1 LASLQNPAQLNEFQ
15 RYKQACAILKTSRGR
30 NKAWFQEALELDFQ
44 IHLRVDGSGVVSRL
58 YERKQNLWFDGP
70 TLDLDTFA
78 NEEKTEAFATEIIQ
92 LARRTKANAIGL
104 ILHLADEF
112 ATTELKAEFD
122 NPAELAELRATAE
135 RNPAALL
142 EGAASSSGD
151 TAWRV
156 FPYPAIGGEAIATTI
171 SLSRQHAAFFD
182 RLRQAGEEQDFPI
195 VAHALSA
202 PLLALQA
209 IPEAAQPTTGR
220 PFLAI
225 LHYNHFTVL
234 AFFNEYADLR
244 LLRTQQHRGQRR
256 APNLRH
262 AVATTLAAL
271 ELAEPDV
278 FVLPLTPEPD
288 ASLAAEM
295 RAAFPNRR
303 IETVDWTKSPF
314 SNAKL
319 PAHCPEPLIA
329 TSQPD
334 PAVKPLSTTFA
345 MYAEERWPFQNF
357 LPIAPEIADT
367 YPTRQE
373 IQLLRTVRFARVGIA
388 ALALLGAGW
397 LGFGIYQMTN
407 RPEWSFTPAEAKAIQ
422 IRVAALNAEGQKIE
436 HWDNLLEDRSKAWT
450 TMELLCRLFPE
461 NEGIQIKAFSHTAKP
476 EPAPGKAKVGFVKE
490 WRINGMART
499 EALEKLNLIGSRD
512 GITRVFNEV
521 AGVTGNS
528 AFRLDLGNRS
538 VLANVRTQEN
548 NRASRGAAGDDN
560 DPASYPFTFD
570 LTITQRFEAT
580 DPLALTTAKAP

>member
-1 LASLQNPAQLNEFQ
+1 LADVQHPSSLNEFQ
-15 RYKQACAILKTSRGR
+15 RYKQACFLLKTSRGR

-44 IHLRVDGSGVVSRL
+44 IHLRVDGTRVVSRL
-58 YERKQNLWFDGP
+58 YERRQNLW
-70 TLDLDTFA
+70 LDAPPLDPDSFS
-78 NEEKTEAFATEIIQ
+78 NEEKTEAFATQIIQ
-92 LARRTKANAIGL
+92 LARKTKANAIGL

-122 NPAELAELRATAE
+122 NPADLQELRATAE

-142 EGAASSSGD
+142 EGAATSSSD

-156 FPYPAIGGEAIATTI
+156 FPYPATGSEAIATTI

-195 VAHALSA
+195 IAYALSA

-209 IPEAAQPTTGR
+209 IPEAANPATGR

-234 AFFNEYADLR
+234 AFFNEHADLR

-303 IETVDWTKSPF
+303 VETVDWAKSPY

-319 PAHCPEPLIA
+319 PVHCPEPLIA
-329 TSQPD
+329 TAQPD
-334 PAVKPLSTTFA
+334 PATKPLSTTFA
-345 MYAEERWPFQNF
+345 MCAEDRWPFQNF
-357 LPIAPEIADT
+357 LPIPPEIADT

-373 IQLLRTVRFARVGIA
+373 FQLLRTARFARFGMAAA
-388 ALALLGAGW
+388 ALLVTGW
-397 LGFGIYQMTN
+397 VGFEAFQRMS
-407 RPEWSFTPAEAKAIQ
+407 RPEWSFTPAEAKTSQ
-422 IRVAALNAEGQKIE
+422 FRLAALNAESQKIE
-436 HWDNLLEDRSKAWT
+436 HWDNLLEDRSKAWA

-461 NEGIQIKAFSHTAKP
+461 NGGMQIKGFSHTARP
-476 EPAPGKAKVGFVKE
+476 EPAAGKSKTGFVKE
-490 WRINGMART
+490 WKINGTARL

-512 GITRVFNEV
+512 GITKLFNEV
-521 AGVTGNS
+521 ARVTGNN
-528 AFRLDLGNRS
+528 AFRLDIGNRS

-548 NRASRGAAGDDN
+548 RQPRNANADPN
-560 DPASYPFTFD
+560 DPLFYPFAFD